1 MYILYVQK
9 CHYVQYARFDSIAA
23 AKAFYEELKLG
34 ADYVVTIE
42 SYKHLTNAI
51 ILQGA

>member
-1 MYILYVQK
+1 MYTLYIMNSY
-9 CHYVQYARFDSIAA
+9 HVQYCRFDSIAA
-23 AKAFYEELKLG
+23 AKEYFISLNLT

-42 SYKHLTNAI
+42 SSRNLPQPI

>member
-1 MYILYVQK
+1 MYTLFIMNSYYIR
-9 CHYVQYARFDSIAA
+9 HRRFDSIAE
-23 AKAFYEELKLG
+23 AKAFFEELKLG

-42 SYKHLTNAI
+42 SINLPSPI